1 MPVNWKRINR
11 KVHYW
16 GALVVALPVL
26 IVIVTGILLL
36 LKKDID
42 WLQPPTAAGQGNV
55 PTLSVARIL
64 EVSKSVPEAGIAGW
78 ADIDRV
84 DLRPRKG
91 VLKVRARNSWEIQI
105 DHQTGEVL
113 HVAYRRSDLIEA
125 LHDGSFFHAAAKL
138 WVFLPAS
145 VVLLALWV
153 TGVYLFLVPLLAR
166 RKARQRR
173 ARPDPEKMPA
183 TAATEEVANRAAKS
197 AHSGRR

>member
-1 MPVNWKRINR
+1 MNWKRINR
-11 KVHYW
+11 KIHYW
-16 GALVVALPVL
+16 GALIVALPVL

-42 WLQPPTAAGQGNV
+42 WLQPPTAAGQGKV

-113 HVAYRRSDLIEA
+113 QVAYRRSDLIEA

-138 WVFLPAS
+138 WVFLPAA

-166 RKARQRR
+166 RRARQRR
-173 ARPDPEKMPA
+173 GRPDPETMPE
-183 TAATEEVANRAAKS
+183 TIATEEIANRAAKS

>member
-11 KVHYW
+11 KTHYW

-42 WLQPPTAAGQGNV
+42 WLQPPTAAGQGKV

-173 ARPDPEKMPA
+173 ARPDPETMPA
-183 TAATEEVANRAAKS
+183 GGIANRTAKS

>member
-1 MPVNWKRINR
+1 MNWKRINR
-11 KVHYW
+11 KIHYW

-42 WLQPPTAAGQGNV
+42 WLQPPTASGQGKV

-105 DHQTGEVL
+105 DHQTGAVL

-125 LHDGSFFHAAAKL
+125 LHDGSFFHSAAKL

-145 VVLLALWV
+145 LVLLALWV
-153 TGVYLFLVPLLAR
+153 TGIYLFLVPLLAR

-173 ARPDPEKMPA
+173 ARPDLEKMPETMPA
-183 TAATEEVANRAAKS
+183 GEIANRAAKS

>member
-1 MPVNWKRINR
+1 MTWKRINR

-42 WLQPPTAAGQGNV
+42 WLQPPTASGQGKA

-113 HVAYRRSDLIEA
+113 HIAYRRSDLIEA

-173 ARPDPEKMPA
+173 GRPDPEKIPDTM
-183 TAATEEVANRAAKS
+183 AAGGMANRAAKS
-197 AHSGRR
+197 AHSGQR

>member
-1 MPVNWKRINR
+1 MNWKRINR
-11 KVHYW
+11 KIHYW

-42 WLQPPTAAGQGNV
+42 WLQPPTAAGQGKV

-64 EVSKSVPEAGIAGW
+64 EVSKSVPEAAIAGW

-113 HVAYRRSDLIEA
+113 QVAYRRSDLIEA
-125 LHDGSFFHAAAKL
+125 LHDGSFFHSAAKL

-145 VVLLALWV
+145 LVLLALWV

-173 ARPDPEKMPA
+173 GRPDPEKIPETMA
-183 TAATEEVANRAAKS
+183 TGGMANRAAKS